1 MVTLSGVSETAAHKS
16 RKHHSLTPAHAVP
29 LAAAELGARRW
40 DGLARRGDW
49 VGGVDEIAAG
59 REGGVGEHAA
69 LAADLLLLRP
79 ALAAVAGAGR
89 GVLVAVR
96 RGGPQK
102 LDVAAL
108 PPLRA
113 QSF

>member
-16 RKHHSLTPAHAVP
+16 REHYSLTPAHAVP
-29 LAAAELGARRW
+29 LAAAELRARGR

-69 LAADLLLLRP
+69 LAAHLLLLRP
-79 ALAAVAGAGR
+79 ALAAVAGAGG

-108 PPLRA
+108 SATVLLP
-113 QSF
+113 S